1 MPFPAPRRRPTSGQ
15 GLTRRAGLA
24 ALALAGLTACAGTS
38 RAESTP
44 PATSTPSSEP
54 GHIKHADLAYAE
66 AVGRAHLLDLYVPT
80 GVQGPFPVV
89 LFQAGSAFGS
99 DDTKSTTSDLS
110 GTVGAENLAGLWA
123 QHGYAVVGLNVRSS
137 AQAKFPAQVHDV
149 KAAIRW
155 LRAHADEYGLD
166 KQRFATMGT
175 SSGAWGAVMA
185 GVSAGNAFLEGDLGN
200 PGESS
205 EVQAVVDLFG
215 PTNFLAMDKHRL
227 PEGQKHN
234 PGSSPESQL
243 MGFPIQTRPKATRR
257 ANPATYVTAEAP
269 PIWITHGTADLLV
282 PFNQS
287 QILFGAY
294 HDAGAPAT
302 FSLVQDAG
310 HTDAYLT
317 GSAPTPQV
325 VVHTTEG
332 GNLTRTDQP
341 APTFETVRAFLDQ
354 NLAR

>member
-1 MPFPAPRRRPTSGQ
+1 MRRVEPRVRPCPSPHPAGRPTSGQ

-137 AQAKFPAQVHDV
+137 AQAKFPA
-149 KAAIRW
+149 RC
-155 LRAHADEYGLD
+155 
-166 KQRFATMGT
+166 
-175 SSGAWGAVMA
+175 
-185 GVSAGNAFLEGDLGN
+185 
-200 PGESS
+200 
-205 EVQAVVDLFG
+205 
-215 PTNFLAMDKHRL
+215 
-227 PEGQKHN
+227 
-234 PGSSPESQL
+234 
-243 MGFPIQTRPKATRR
+243 
-257 ANPATYVTAEAP
+257 
-269 PIWITHGTADLLV
+269 
-282 PFNQS
+282 
-287 QILFGAY
+287 
-294 HDAGAPAT
+294 
-302 FSLVQDAG
+302 
-310 HTDAYLT
+310 
-317 GSAPTPQV
+317 
-325 VVHTTEG
+325 TT
-332 GNLTRTDQP
+332 
-341 APTFETVRAFLDQ
+341 
-354 NLAR
+354 